1 MSGLFGQQWACCHL
15 FHLVGVG
22 VFFLFANAVVA
33 DAGQVTSFEEGS
45 PQVIRQGATPV
56 GSPVDLGDDVLELLV
71 LVLEALHLGCVT
83 LAVLALGN
91 DTALP
96 SAGLRWSSGSPT
108 ITLSD
113 NRRCAGVGGD
123 SPDSVPKPSPPNT
136 KLLIQAVIEALNRD
150 TKVHLYVA
158 DLTDAEQT
166 SAALASFSESVGGK
180 IDILVAN
187 AAYMADIESIP
198 DSDPSDWW
206 RAFEISVRGNFNL
219 LRAFHPH
226 ASPAASVIH
235 ISTAAIHLP
244 HMPGHSAYRASK
256 SAATKLFEYYRDEN
270 PQFFV
275 LQVHPGLIETGMA
288 EKFASAVV
296 ELGLKYDDV
305 ALPGDFAV
313 WALSGEAA
321 FLNGRFVHANWDVE
335 ELQGLREEL
344 KKDQGRFTIGLQGWF

>member
-1 MSGLFGQQWACCHL
+1 MSF
-15 FHLVGVG
+15 
-22 VFFLFANAVVA
+22 
-33 DAGQVTSFEEGS
+33 
-45 PQVIRQGATPV
+45 
-56 GSPVDLGDDVLELLV
+56 
-71 LVLEALHLGCVT
+71 
-83 LAVLALGN
+83 
-91 DTALP
+91 P
-96 SAGLRWSSGSPT
+96 SATKIYHTESYAAISPSRPELSTKGKHAFISGGGSGIGASIAQSLAKSGITTLGLLGRT
-108 ITLSD
+108 IKTLQD
-113 NRRCAGVGGD
+113 N
-123 SPDSVPKPSPPNT
+123 K
-136 KLLIQAVIEALNRD
+136 AVIEALNRD

-335 ELQGLREEL
+335 ELHGLREEL
-344 KKDQGRFTIGLQGWF
+344 EKDQGRFTIGLQGWF

>member
-1 MSGLFGQQWACCHL
+1 MSF
-15 FHLVGVG
+15 
-22 VFFLFANAVVA
+22 
-33 DAGQVTSFEEGS
+33 
-45 PQVIRQGATPV
+45 
-56 GSPVDLGDDVLELLV
+56 
-71 LVLEALHLGCVT
+71 
-83 LAVLALGN
+83 
-91 DTALP
+91 P
-96 SAGLRWSSGSPT
+96 SATKTYHTESYAAISPSRPELSTKGKHAFISGGGSGIGASIAQSLAKSGITTLGLLGRT
-108 ITLSD
+108 IKTLQ
-113 NRRCAGVGGD
+113 D
-123 SPDSVPKPSPPNT
+123 SK
-136 KLLIQAVIEALNRD
+136 AVIEALNRD

-158 DLTDAEQT
+158 DVTNAEQT
-166 SAALASFSESVGGK
+166 SAALASFSESIGGK

-187 AAYMADIESIP
+187 AAYMANIESIP
-198 DSDPSDWW
+198 ESDSSDWW

-296 ELGLKYDDV
+296 ELGLKYDDI
-305 ALPGDFAV
+305 ALPGDFTV

-344 KKDQGRFTIGLQGWF
+344 EKDQSRFTIGLQGWF